1 MYDILFTASVY
12 KSARNALRFAQ
23 SIKHVEGNHICVLVT
38 PLREDADRLVE
49 GLAGTISL
57 GCRVLVFHSAVDNL
71 YQGRGWGFVWAVANG
86 VSAKYLCSGDD
97 DIEFTEFSH
106 DIVERLDATE
116 FSVMTFRGNAHGY
129 RKNIGETEHGITTD
143 LTWLNGDTMF
153 THFEDNLQYG
163 VADALPGYPV
173 SYFTEIEYQQR
184 MSYLTGRWLAVD
196 TRRIVFYIH
205 HFRLDEEMNRVRG
218 EHAIL
223 GMSAGK
229 NLWKEKYGIELDHT
243 SIDCEKLYKRV
254 ITMPEKM
261 KSHFIFYGLWNDWD
275 AIYSL
280 LYPNF
285 ELVIDT
291 ERL

>member
-23 SIKHVEGNHICVLVT
+23 SIKNIDGNHICVLVT

-49 GLAGTISL
+49 GLAGTIDL
-57 GCRVLVFHSAVDNL
+57 GCRVLVFHSTVNSL

-86 VSAKYLCSGDD
+86 ITPSYLCSGDD

-106 DIVERLDATE
+106 DIVERLDTTE

-129 RKNIGETEHGITTD
+129 RKNVDATEHGITTD
-143 LTWLNGDTMF
+143 LIWLNGDTMF
-153 THFEDNLQYG
+153 THFADNLQFG
-163 VADALPGYPV
+163 VADSLLDYPV

-184 MSYLTGRWLAVD
+184 MSYFTGRWLAVD
-196 TRRIVFYIH
+196 MRRIIFYTH
-205 HFRLDEEMNRVRG
+205 HFRLNEEMNRIRG
-218 EHAIL
+218 EHAIA
-223 GMSAGK
+223 GMTAGT
-229 NLWKEKYGIELDHT
+229 NLWRVKYGIELDGMH
-243 SIDCEKLYKRV
+243 IDCEKLYNQV

-261 KSHFIFYGLWNDWD
+261 KTHFIFHGLWNDWG
-275 AIYSL
+275 AIYEKL
-280 LYPNF
+280 LPSY

-291 ERL
+291 ENL